1 MRRSVATMLRFFGK
15 SLALRG
21 VRARPVDRILKEP
34 VLASIIERG
43 HVLHAQLGAGGRG
56 VWTASSSTA

>member
-1 MRRSVATMLRFFGK
+1 MRRSVATMLRFFGR

-21 VRARPVDRILKEP
+21 VRARPVDRILNEP
-34 VLASIIERG
+34 VLASIMEEG
-43 HVLHAQLGAGGRG
+43 TFSTHSSVPAAA